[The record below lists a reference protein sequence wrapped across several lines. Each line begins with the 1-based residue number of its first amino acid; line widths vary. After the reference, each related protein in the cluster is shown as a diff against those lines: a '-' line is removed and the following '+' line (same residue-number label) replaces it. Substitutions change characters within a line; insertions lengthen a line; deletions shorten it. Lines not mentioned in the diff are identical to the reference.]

1 MRNESPMEMID
12 LANEERIPEIILPDA
27 HSDDDDMVHNI
38 IIGLNK
44 FSKYFIKL

>member
-12 LANEERIPEIILPDA
+12 LTDELRIPEIILPDA

-38 IIGLNK
+38 IIGLKK
-44 FSKYFIKL
+44 FSKDFIKL